1 MWACIPWGFLPVVC
15 EHRCSSCSSANRDP
29 SLGQS
34 WRVRCSRGA
43 LVTCCSTCEHR
54 PWHPLRSTAFSR
66 CKTTRQT
73 NIRAPNSKL
82 VCSTWPTMMMMVT
95 RTASFLAFL
104 TLFFSLLFCCAPTTA
119 STNTLGIS
127 DRDLAKRKISCYQ
140 DIDNG
145 LWGSHCRSS
154 AINKENCALRCVS
167 HSCYDSVYGNDHVSL
182 TPCFPLPS
190 FFSWVH
196 AFCRMKG

>member
-127 DRDLAKRKISCYQ
+127 VLDSSFFLSFSKICRQDAYLLAC
-140 DIDNG
+140 
-145 LWGSHCRSS
+145 
-154 AINKENCALRCVS
+154 
-167 HSCYDSVYGNDHVSL
+167 
-182 TPCFPLPS
+182 LPS
-190 FFSWVH
+190 FFLFLQTLNYWRKVSERTQMRLLSILSLSLVP
-196 AFCRMKG
+196 